1 MKQVLIRQGRVVV
14 EEMPAPTCGPGEV
27 LVRSACSLISAGTE
41 TASLAASAPK
51 DTASRWMQRLQK
63 TGEVVR
69 MAARRGLRETSAAV
83 QARLEG
89 PSQVS
94 GYSLA
99 GTVLQV
105 GAEIDDLVP
114 GQRVACAGAASAHHA
129 EIVAVPRRLVVPV
142 PDGLPLEQAAFVTL
156 GAIALHGVRQAD
168 LRLGELVCVMGLGL
182 IGQITVALLH
192 ASGGRVAGVDL
203 ERDRLDRARSQ
214 GLELALHPSAD
225 DVEAALDRF
234 TAGRGVDVVL
244 LTAATSSSE
253 LIRQAVRTVRSRGR
267 VVVVGDVGMDIDR
280 ATFYMKE
287 AELRVSRSYG
297 PGRYDPEYEEQG
309 RDYPYDYVRW
319 TENRNM
325 QEFLRLVATGTI
337 DLEPLIDRT
346 FPVESADDAYRAA
359 AGGDGSAILGVV
371 LRYPGEIPAE
381 ELAGQRVA
389 AVVPRASEE
398 SGLAFALIGPGSF
411 ANEVHLPNLTRLAPA
426 ASLRAVVGRTANAA
440 REAARQHAAAYAT
453 TDLDAVLAD
462 DDIDAVL
469 ICTRHDQHADQAV
482 QALRAGKA
490 VFVEKPAA
498 LEEAE
503 LSLLEE
509 ALRETEIAFTV
520 GFNRRYA
527 PDVVALK
534 ELLRARSGPLVIGY
548 RVNAGR
554 LPRDHW
560 ALGRQGG
567 GRLIGEACHMID
579 LLNHLVDR
587 PRVAH
592 ALRPL
597 IPSPAGADVPLGDNF
612 VLTCRYADGSLA
624 TLTYTSLGHAGVGK
638 ERIEL
643 HWDGAS
649 AVVEDFAGLTVHGR
663 GAAGRSAQAVD
674 KGHAELLRR
683 FVEHATGRSAEP
695 IPRDEILDVS
705 RFVLDLD
712 RQARGRDV

>member
-1 MKQVLIRQGRVVV
+1 
-14 EEMPAPTCGPGEV
+14 
-27 LVRSACSLISAGTE
+27 
-41 TASLAASAPK
+41 
-51 DTASRWMQRLQK
+51 
-63 TGEVVR
+63 
-69 MAARRGLRETSAAV
+69 
-83 QARLEG
+83 
-89 PSQVS
+89 
-94 GYSLA
+94 
-99 GTVLQV
+99 
-105 GAEIDDLVP
+105 
-114 GQRVACAGAASAHHA
+114 
-129 EIVAVPRRLVVPV
+129 
-142 PDGLPLEQAAFVTL
+142 
-156 GAIALHGVRQAD
+156 
-168 LRLGELVCVMGLGL
+168 
-182 IGQITVALLH
+182 
-192 ASGGRVAGVDL
+192 
-203 ERDRLDRARSQ
+203 
-214 GLELALHPSAD
+214 
-225 DVEAALDRF
+225 
-234 TAGRGVDVVL
+234 
-244 LTAATSSSE
+244 
-253 LIRQAVRTVRSRGR
+253 LIRQAVRAVRPRGR

-280 ATFYMKE
+280 ADFYMKE

-346 FPVESADDAYRAA
+346 FSVESADDAYRAA
-359 AGGDGSAILGVV
+359 AGRDGSGNLGVV
-371 LRYPGEIPAE
+371 LRYPGATPSEA
-381 ELAGQRVA
+381 LADRRVA

-411 ANEVHLPNLTRLAPA
+411 ASEVHLPNLTRLAPA
-426 ASLRAVVGRTANAA
+426 VSLRAIVGRTANAA

-453 TDLDAVLAD
+453 TDLDAALAD
-462 DDIDAVL
+462 DEIDAVL
-469 ICTRHDQHADQAV
+469 ICTRHDRHADQAV
-482 QALRAGKA
+482 RALRAGKA

-498 LEEAE
+498 LEETQLA
-503 LSLLEE
+503 LLEKT
-509 ALRETEIAFTV
+509 LRETEVAFTV
-520 GFNRRYA
+520 GFNRRCA

-534 ELLRARSGPLVIGY
+534 ELLRARSGPLVIDY

-587 PRVAH
+587 PRIAH

-597 IPSPAGADVPLGDNF
+597 IPSPTGAELPLGDNF
-612 VLTCRYADGSLA
+612 VLTCSYSDGSLA
-624 TLTYTSLGHAGVGK
+624 TLTYTSLGHSGAGK
-638 ERIEL
+638 ERFEL

-649 AVVEDFAGLTVHGR
+649 AVVRDFAGLTVHGR

-683 FVEHATGRSAEP
+683 FVEHASGRSAEP
-695 IPRDEILDVS
+695 IPRSEILDVS

-712 RQARGRDV
+712 RQARGRDD